1 MPTHTPFALRMEL
14 REPIIPGRRLML
26 DGLLSALLFERTGDA
41 RRAVEEI
48 PLSRIGR
55 MWCGSQVLLEG
66 ACEAVPA
73 VHVMALRAAIDLYP
87 AAVRP
92 TGRAGRYPAVD
103 KTRGPYQNRLDTRR
117 AYEAH
122 AVWFCGFG
130 DVAAVHDLL
139 ADVPAIGTKRSS
151 GYGRIREGSLE
162 VEPIE
167 ARHPGVM
174 LCDGSPARA
183 VPIVTWRSLGG
194 RDDVEMA
201 AEMAEPPYWRGE
213 HVPCAV
219 PNHLVVSSGAAAS
232 LVGLA
237 GGSGQDAG
245 RVQAP
250 SP

>member
-1 MPTHTPFALRMEL
+1 
-14 REPIIPGRRLML
+14 ML

-48 PLSRIGR
+48 PLGRIGR

-66 ACEAVPA
+66 PCEAVPA

-87 AAVRP
+87 AAVRG

-103 KTRGPYQNRLDTRR
+103 QTRGPYQNRVDTRR

-122 AVWFCGFG
+122 AVWFAGFG

-139 ADVPAIGTKRSS
+139 ADVAAVGTKRSS

-162 VEPIE
+162 LEPIE
-167 ARHPGVM
+167 AGHPGVM

-183 VPIVTWRSLGG
+183 VPIGTWRSLGG
-194 RDDVEMA
+194 RDDIEIA
-201 AEMAEPPYWRGE
+201 AEITEPPYWQGDKL
-213 HVPCAV
+213 PCAV
-219 PNHLVVSSGAAAS
+219 PTHLVVSRDAAAS

-237 GGSGQDAG
+237 GDIGYDAG

-250 SP
+250 AAAVPGRRGAPGSTADR